1 MRTGNRKSAPEVS
14 GGKVQKK
21 NNWALTPN
29 YYSHRQRELVIDR
42 KRPGQG
48 YRHVLLRRDIQKFIA
63 ILPDW
68 DELSRGLDAIVLS
81 PGEPRTAGYH
91 VPGVV
96 HVCAWDEEM
105 WRDWERDTDFF
116 RNHEPIF
123 QRLGVPME
131 YSDDGYALCQFTEA
145 TARAYQLLHIL
156 LHELGHH
163 HDRITT
169 KKMHRTGRGEAYA
182 EAYALAYE
190 AKIWD
195 EYQRRFGLG

>member
-1 MRTGNRKSAPEVS
+1 MRNQIRKSAPEVV
-14 GGKVQKK
+14 GGKVRKK

-29 YYSHRQRELVIDR
+29 YYSHRQSELVIDR

-48 YRHVLLRRDIQKFIA
+48 YRHLLTRRDVRNFIA

-68 DELSRGLDAIVLS
+68 EELSKGLDAIVLAA
-81 PGEPRTAGYH
+81 GDAGTDGYH

-96 HVCAWDEEM
+96 YVCAWEEDL
-105 WRDWERDTDFF
+105 WRDFPSDTDFF
-116 RNHEPIF
+116 RDHEPIF
-123 QRLGVPME
+123 QRLGVPIE
-131 YSDDGYALCQFTEA
+131 YSDGGHALCQFNEF

-169 KKMHRTGRGEAYA
+169 KSQRRASRGESYA

-190 AKIWD
+190 ARIWD
-195 EYQRRFGLG
+195 EYLRRFELH

>member
-1 MRTGNRKSAPEVS
+1 MRTTARKSAPEVT

-42 KRPGQG
+42 KRPGKS
-48 YRHVLLRRDIQKFIA
+48 YRHVLTRRDIQDFID

-68 DELSRGLDAIVLS
+68 EELSRGLDAIVLA
-81 PGEPRTAGYH
+81 PGEDNVAGYH

-105 WRDWERDTDFF
+105 WMDYKRDTDFF

-123 QRLGVPME
+123 VRLGVPIE
-131 YSDDGYALCQFTEA
+131 YSDDGYALCKFDES

-163 HDRITT
+163 HDRITS
-169 KKMHRTGRGEAYA
+169 KKKRNTGRGEPYA

-190 AKIWD
+190 ARIWD
-195 EYQRRFGLG
+195 DYRRRFDLY